1 MPLNPGAA
9 NRAAVAVN
17 RVLTLGDS
25 FTAAAKATSTTV
37 ATMKRWLANNSVSI
51 SNQNGRWVINR
62 SPAQKIPEFLE
73 LIWNGDSA
81 TSAARTVNST
91 VNTMSNQ
98 MLPDDSG
105 VQRPIIVKV
114 GNNWTPNFIGVRDY
128 SMTLHGS
135 LIGLNDAV
143 QGRGQQAGPDA
154 QQDEADTEYADIW
167 WQVDF
172 NNFSSTLGLGEVGQ
186 FWKNDIVSYLRQ
198 YLETPNMSNT
208 TLANRFLGN
217 ADVVS
222 HANSNDRIAANGSM
236 SVSRLEQFLERYDLR
251 MSPDVTV
258 GVEPASGLVSP
269 ITWYWVG
276 DFADDGSDRIA
287 SGLWQ
292 VMFLTNAER
301 QEYPITI
308 NFEYDLLDEI
318 E

>member
-1 MPLNPGAA
+1 MPLNPEAA

-198 YLETPNMSNT
+198 YLETHNMSNT

>member
-1 MPLNPGAA
+1 
-9 NRAAVAVN
+9 VN

-37 ATMKRWLANNSVSI
+37 ATMKRWLADNSVSI
-51 SNQNGRWVINR
+51 SNQSGRWVINR

-73 LIWNGDSA
+73 LIWNGESA

-154 QQDEADTEYADIW
+154 QAWSA
-167 WQVDF
+167 
-172 NNFSSTLGLGEVGQ
+172 
-186 FWKNDIVSYLRQ
+186 
-198 YLETPNMSNT
+198 
-208 TLANRFLGN
+208 
-217 ADVVS
+217 
-222 HANSNDRIAANGSM
+222 
-236 SVSRLEQFLERYDLR
+236 SR
-251 MSPDVTV
+251 T
-258 GVEPASGLVSP
+258 
-269 ITWYWVG
+269 
-276 DFADDGSDRIA
+276 
-287 SGLWQ
+287 
-292 VMFLTNAER
+292 
-301 QEYPITI
+301 
-308 NFEYDLLDEI
+308 
-318 E
+318 

>member
-1 MPLNPGAA
+1 
-9 NRAAVAVN
+9 
-17 RVLTLGDS
+17 
-25 FTAAAKATSTTV
+25 
-37 ATMKRWLANNSVSI
+37 
-51 SNQNGRWVINR
+51 
-62 SPAQKIPEFLE
+62 
-73 LIWNGDSA
+73 
-81 TSAARTVNST
+81 
-91 VNTMSNQ
+91 
-98 MLPDDSG
+98 
-105 VQRPIIVKV
+105 
-114 GNNWTPNFIGVRDY
+114 
-128 SMTLHGS
+128 
-135 LIGLNDAV
+135 
-143 QGRGQQAGPDA
+143 
-154 QQDEADTEYADIW
+154 
-167 WQVDF
+167 
-172 NNFSSTLGLGEVGQ
+172 
-186 FWKNDIVSYLRQ
+186 
-198 YLETPNMSNT
+198 
-208 TLANRFLGN
+208 
-217 ADVVS
+217 VVS

>member
-1 MPLNPGAA
+1 MPLNPEAA

-37 ATMKRWLANNSVSI
+37 ATMKRWLADNSVSI

-73 LIWNGDSA
+73 LIWNGESA

-143 QGRGQQAGPDA
+143 QGRGQQAGPNA
-154 QQDEADTEYADIW
+154 QQDDADTEYADIW

-172 NNFSSTLGLGEVGQ
+172 NNFSSTLGLGDVGQ

-198 YLETPNMSNT
+198 YLETPNMANT

-217 ADVVS
+217 ADVAS

-251 MSPDVTV
+251 MAPDVTV

-287 SGLWQ
+287 SGPWQ

-301 QEYPITI
+301 QEYPITV